1 MTFLLRQISSFSAIR
16 STTEQNWMGRH
27 WPVKFKLSEEWQFHI
42 ISIRYK
48 QISAEKKKESPLPP
62 LPPLPSFPWLINSP
76 SNRVR
81 ANKQYHR
88 SRFAFASSLTGI
100 LYRGTNDVCLPT
112 IDRTQHRAPR
122 FINNIAPQLARLN
135 NRAL

>member
-1 MTFLLRQISSFSAIR
+1 MSRDISITTNFFLPSAIR
-16 STTEQNWMGRH
+16 SSTEQNWMGRH

-48 QISAEKKKESPLPP
+48 QISAQKKKN
-62 LPPLPSFPWLINSP
+62 PSSPWLINSP

-112 IDRTQHRAPR
+112 IDRAQHRAPR

>member
-1 MTFLLRQISSFSAIR
+1 MTNFFLLPVIR
-16 STTEQNWMGRH
+16 STTKQNWMGRH

-48 QISAEKKKESPLPP
+48 QISAPKKKRIPSSPSSPF
-62 LPPLPSFPWLINSP
+62 SPWLINSP

-100 LYRGTNDVCLPT
+100 LYRRTNDVCLPT
-112 IDRTQHRAPR
+112 IDRAQRCAPR

>member
-1 MTFLLRQISSFSAIR
+1 MTFLLRQISSSPPRFDQRRNKIEWDAIGPSNSNCRRNDNFTLYRSATNK
-16 STTEQNWMGRH
+16 SL
-27 WPVKFKLSEEWQFHI
+27 P
-42 ISIRYK
+42 
-48 QISAEKKKESPLPP
+48 KKKKN
-62 LPPLPSFPWLINSP
+62 PSSPWLINSP

-100 LYRGTNDVCLPT
+100 FYRGTNDVCLPT
-112 IDRTQHRAPR
+112 IDRAQHRAPR

>member
-1 MTFLLRQISSFSAIR
+1 MFHDISITINFFLLRDSINDGTKLNGTPLARQIQ
-16 STTEQNWMGRH
+16 TVGGMT
-27 WPVKFKLSEEWQFHI
+27 
-42 ISIRYK
+42 ISHYIDPLQTNLCRK
-48 QISAEKKKESPLPP
+48 KKKESP

>member
-1 MTFLLRQISSFSAIR
+1 MRHFYYDKFLSSPRDSINDETKLNGTPLARQIQ
-16 STTEQNWMGRH
+16 TVGGMT
-27 WPVKFKLSEEWQFHI
+27 
-42 ISIRYK
+42 ISHYIDPLQTNLCR
-48 QISAEKKKESPLPP
+48 KKKRIPSSPSSPF
-62 LPPLPSFPWLINSP
+62 SPWLINSP

-112 IDRTQHRAPR
+112 IDRAQRRAPR